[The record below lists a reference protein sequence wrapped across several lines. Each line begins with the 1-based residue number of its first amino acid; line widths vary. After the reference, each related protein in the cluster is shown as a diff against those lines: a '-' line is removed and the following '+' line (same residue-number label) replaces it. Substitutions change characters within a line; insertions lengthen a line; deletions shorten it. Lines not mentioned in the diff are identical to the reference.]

1 MTKIPNSKPPLP
13 SPLSRGKREGVRG
26 GYWNLFGILDLEFR
40 MVSPMSFEPR
50 ILSFLCNWCAYAG
63 ADLAGI
69 SRFQYPPNTRVI
81 RVMCSGRVDPVFI
94 PRAFLAGFDGTMIL
108 GCHPGDCHYL
118 TGNFQAE
125 KKIQLTRKLFEMA
138 GIGSER
144 ILLDWVSAGEGERFA
159 QVVRQFVEKMRQ
171 LGPFVLDPETKER
184 LHAIGASLE
193 GEKIRWMVGKGPELL
208 EKENVY
214 GERLP
219 KERIQEVI
227 EGTIRDEFIKNR
239 IMLLVGSKP
248 LAAAEISKTL
258 NLQLKDTLPYLVSL
272 VGEGRIGFDPSEEG
286 KVPKYIRA

>member
-1 MTKIPNSKPPLP
+1 MCINVKM
-13 SPLSRGKREGVRG
+13 
-26 GYWNLFGILDLEFR
+26 F
-40 MVSPMSFEPR
+40 SFELWHSFEIWIFPFELCGVLKMAFEPK

-171 LGPFVLDPETKER
+171 LGPFDLDPDAKER
-184 LHAIGASLE
+184 LRAIGASLE

-214 GERLP
+214 GERLS

-227 EGTIRDEFIKNR
+227 EGTIREEFIKNR

-286 KVPKYIRA
+286 KVPRYVKNA

>member
-1 MTKIPNSKPPLP
+1 
-13 SPLSRGKREGVRG
+13 
-26 GYWNLFGILDLEFR
+26 
-40 MVSPMSFEPR
+40 MSFEPK

-94 PRAFLAGFDGTMIL
+94 PKAFLAGFDGTMIL

-125 KKIQLTRKLFEMA
+125 KKIQLTRKLFDLA

-159 QVVRQFVEKMRQ
+159 QVVRQFVEKVRP
-171 LGPFVLDPETKER
+171 LGPVSLDQEMKEK
-184 LHAIGASLE
+184 LNAIRASLD
-193 GEKIRWMVGKGPELL
+193 GEKIRWMVGKGPELM

-214 GERLP
+214 GERVP
-219 KERIQEVI
+219 KEKIEGVL
-227 EGTIRDEFIKNR
+227 EGTIQDEFIKNR
-239 IMLLVGSKP
+239 IVLLIGSKP
-248 LAAAEISKTL
+248 LPATEISNTL
-258 NLQLKDTLPYLVSL
+258 NLKLKDTLSYLVSL

-286 KVPKYIRA
+286 KVPKYIRSI

>member
-1 MTKIPNSKPPLP
+1 MN
-13 SPLSRGKREGVRG
+13 
-26 GYWNLFGILDLEFR
+26 
-40 MVSPMSFEPR
+40 FEPK

-81 RVMCSGRVDPVFI
+81 RVMCSGRIDPIFI
-94 PRAFLAGFDGTMIL
+94 PKAFLAGFDGTMVL

-125 KKIQLTRKLFEMA
+125 RKIHLARKLFEMA
-138 GIGSER
+138 KIGSER

-159 QVVRQFVEKMRQ
+159 RVVRQFVEKIRQ
-171 LGPFVLDPETKER
+171 LGPFDLNHEMKER
-184 LHAIGASLE
+184 LHAIKASLD

-214 GERLP
+214 GEQMSSE
-219 KERIQEVI
+219 KIEGVI

-239 IMLLVGSKP
+239 IMLLVQSKP
-248 LAAAEISKTL
+248 LPATEISDTL
-258 NLQLKDTLPYLVSL
+258 NLKLKDTLSYLVSL
-272 VGEGRIGFDPSEEG
+272 VGDGKIGFDPSEEG
-286 KVPKYIRA
+286 KVPRYIRSV

>member
-1 MTKIPNSKPPLP
+1 LGLKFGIYL
-13 SPLSRGKREGVRG
+13 GFGI
-26 GYWNLFGILDLEFR
+26 WNLEFQIPTDFKMGI
-40 MVSPMSFEPR
+40 PMLFEPK

-81 RVMCSGRVDPVFI
+81 RVMCSGRVDPSFI
-94 PRAFLAGFDGTMIL
+94 PKVLLAGYDGVMIL

-118 TGNFQAE
+118 TGNIQAE
-125 KKIQLTRKLFEMA
+125 RKINLTRKLFETA

-159 QVVRQFVEKMRQ
+159 QVVRQFVEKIQ
-171 LGPFVLDPETKER
+171 NLGPFPLNQEIREK
-184 LHAIGASLE
+184 LQAIKASLE

-214 GERLP
+214 HEYVPSEKLD
-219 KERIQEVI
+219 KLI

-239 IMLLVGSKP
+239 IVFLVESKP
-248 LAAAEISKTL
+248 LGATEISQTL
-258 NLQLKDTLPYLVSL
+258 NLKLNETLTYLVSL

-286 KVPKYIRA
+286 KIPKYIRNV

>member
-1 MTKIPNSKPPLP
+1 MT
-13 SPLSRGKREGVRG
+13 
-26 GYWNLFGILDLEFR
+26 
-40 MVSPMSFEPR
+40 FEPK

-171 LGPFVLDPETKER
+171 LGPFDLDPEAKER
-184 LHAIGASLE
+184 LRAIGASLE

-214 GERLP
+214 GERVP

-286 KVPKYIRA
+286 KVPRYVKNA

>member
-1 MTKIPNSKPPLP
+1 M
-13 SPLSRGKREGVRG
+13 G
-26 GYWNLFGILDLEFR
+26 
-40 MVSPMSFEPR
+40 FEPK

-94 PRAFLAGFDGTMIL
+94 PKAFLGGFDGTMIL

-125 KKIQLTRKLFEMA
+125 KKIQLTRKIFEMA

-144 ILLDWVSAGEGERFA
+144 ILLDWVSAGEGERFS
-159 QVVRQFVEKMRQ
+159 QVVRQFVEKIRQ
-171 LGPFVLDPETKER
+171 LGPFPLDQEMKER
-184 LHAIGASLE
+184 IEAIKASLE

-214 GERLP
+214 GDRLP
-219 KERIQEVI
+219 QERIETVM

-239 IMLLVGSKP
+239 IILLIESRP
-248 LAAAEISKTL
+248 LAAKEIS
-258 NLQLKDTLPYLVSL
+258 DS
-272 VGEGRIGFDPSEEG
+272 
-286 KVPKYIRA
+286 